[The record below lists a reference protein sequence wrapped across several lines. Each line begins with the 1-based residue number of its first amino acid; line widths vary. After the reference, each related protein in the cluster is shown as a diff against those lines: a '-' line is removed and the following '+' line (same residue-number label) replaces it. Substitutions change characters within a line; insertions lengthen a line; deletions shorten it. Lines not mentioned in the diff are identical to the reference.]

1 MTTWKWF
8 LSPTKQ
14 NAINKVGLY
23 SVNMI
28 FLSYRDHKKNFA
40 ARYYLDM
47 ENSYLKAEIAVSSA
61 DVVYFSRRPKFH
73 HMMQFFYITLKVPY
87 YPSYMK
93 VCSDFPYL
101 PYFLRK
107 INIIGEV

>member
-1 MTTWKWF
+1 
-8 LSPTKQ
+8 
-14 NAINKVGLY
+14 
-23 SVNMI
+23 
-28 FLSYRDHKKNFA
+28 
-40 ARYYLDM
+40 M
-47 ENSYLKAEIAVSSA
+47 ENSYLKAEIAVDSA

-93 VCSDFPYL
+93 LCSDFPYL

-107 INIIGEV
+107 INIIGEVSFYSIKSDNSKDHDFLNEYGRYKKSEHTFI